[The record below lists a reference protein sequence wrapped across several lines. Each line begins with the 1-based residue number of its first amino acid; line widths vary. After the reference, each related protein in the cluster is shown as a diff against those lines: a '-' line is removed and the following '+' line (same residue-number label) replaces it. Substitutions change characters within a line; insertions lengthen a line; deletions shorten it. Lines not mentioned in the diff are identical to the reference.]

1 MKKFFAFASLLA
13 LTLSACSDDVAQ
25 SEQKGE
31 GRVTIGCVAATNV
44 VDTRANVNCT
54 TPPVEDFALTIEGV
68 GHTYTADYATIAE
81 FNEGD
86 NYLHLG
92 SYKATVVAGDINE
105 EGYDKAT
112 FVGSA
117 NFTVEARKN
126 TDVKITATIANTLVK
141 VEVTDAFKTYFAGGH
156 ALKLTTAAG
165 NEFDVTA
172 QTEPIFIAPDSF
184 TIGGTATKQPNQ
196 SGAESNA
203 VALPEYKMENAAAQT
218 LYTVK
223 FDVENAGGATLT
235 ITLNDT
241 LVESIDIEQELNDNA
256 Q

>member
-25 SEQKGE
+25 GEQKGE

-44 VDTRANVNCT
+44 VDTRANVSCT
-54 TPPVEDFALTIEGV
+54 TPSAEDFALTIEGV
-68 GHTYTADYATIAE
+68 GHTYSANYATIAE
-81 FNEGD
+81 FNEN

-92 SYKATVVAGDINE
+92 SYKATVVAGDITE

-117 NFTVEARKN
+117 NFSVEARKN
-126 TDVKITATIANTLVK
+126 TDVEITAKIANTLVK
-141 VEVTDAFKTYFAGGH
+141 VEVTDGFKTYFAGGH

-172 QTEPIFIAPDSF
+172 QTEPIFIAPASF

-196 SGAESNA
+196 SGAEGTA
-203 VALPEYKMENAAAQT
+203 VTLPEYKMENAAAQT
-218 LYTVK
+218 LYIVK

>member
-1 MKKFFAFASLLA
+1 MKKFFAIASLLA

-54 TPPVEDFALTIEGV
+54 TPAAEDFALRIEGA

-92 SYKATVVAGDINE
+92 SYKATVVAGDIAE

-112 FVGSA
+112 FIGSEE
-117 NFTVEARKN
+117 FSVEARKN
-126 TDVKITATIANTLVK
+126 TDVQITATIANALVK
-141 VEVTDAFKTYFAGGH
+141 VEVTENFKNYFVGGYE
-156 ALKLTTAAG
+156 LKLTTAAG

-172 QTEPIFIAPDSF
+172 QTEPIFIAPASF
-184 TIGGTATKQPNQ
+184 TIGGTAIKQPNQ
-196 SGAESNA
+196 SGAEGT
-203 VALPEYKMENAAAQT
+203 VVTLPNYVPESVAAQT

-223 FDVENAGGATLT
+223 LDVENAGGATLT

-241 LVESIDIEQELNDNA
+241 LVESFDIEQELNDNA

>member
-25 SEQKGE
+25 GEQKGE

-44 VDTRANVNCT
+44 VDTRANVSCT
-54 TPPVEDFALTIEGV
+54 TPSAEDFALTIEGV
-68 GHTYTADYATIAE
+68 GHTYSANYATIAE
-81 FNEGD
+81 FNEN

-92 SYKATVVAGDINE
+92 SYKATVVAGDITE

-117 NFTVEARKN
+117 NFSVEARKN
-126 TDVKITATIANTLVK
+126 TDVEITAKIANTLVK
-141 VEVTDAFKTYFAGGH
+141 VEVTDGFKTYFAGGH

-172 QTEPIFIAPDSF
+172 QTEPIFIAPASF

-196 SGAESNA
+196 SGAEGT
-203 VALPEYKMENAAAQT
+203 VVTLPNYVPESVTAQT